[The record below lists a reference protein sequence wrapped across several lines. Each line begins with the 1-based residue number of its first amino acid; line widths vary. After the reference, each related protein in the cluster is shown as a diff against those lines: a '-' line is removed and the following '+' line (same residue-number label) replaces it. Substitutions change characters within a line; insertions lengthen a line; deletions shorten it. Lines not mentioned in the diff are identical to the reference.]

1 MTRVLV
7 GMTAHGRLNE
17 WIGALVLLGLAVTL
31 SLSGD
36 AFTNSP
42 RFTYFFP
49 WLGGEVALAV
59 PVAIIATA
67 RIAALLVNGRIPYS
81 HRFRAGCAILGAS
94 VFMGLA
100 LLFAAPVVSG
110 ATAAPSPAVATYLVL
125 ALGDLVAA
133 WRAGAD
139 VRLTRWH

>member
-1 MTRVLV
+1 MTCFLV
-7 GMTAHGRLNE
+7 GMTAHGRFNE
-17 WIGALVLLGLAVTL
+17 WIGALVLLGLSITL
-31 SLSGD
+31 SLPGD
-36 AFTNSP
+36 TFATAPSFAS
-42 RFTYFFP
+42 FAP
-49 WLGGEVALAV
+49 WFGGEAALAV

-100 LLFAAPVVSG
+100 LLFAAPLASG
-110 ATAAPSPAVATYLVL
+110 ATAAPSLAVTTYLVL